1 MPVLRTL
8 EEIENDAVEQLE
20 GIADDV
26 PTRDLIREA
35 YAAGRARGIG
45 GAVSALE
52 GEIEKWD
59 LNRNKHV
66 VRECIEAVRALSDD
80 HTDAERFEGSPAP
93 KEAAGRF
100 VSCCASCRRAVPTV
114 RVTHPRNASG
124 WALTEYLCGDCVAPP
139 SPAPGGD
146 HG

>member
-35 YAAGRARGIG
+35 YASGRARGIG
-45 GAVSALE
+45 ETDELVKRGISLVTRDDRAETWLLALRRR
-52 GEIEKWD
+52 I
-59 LNRNKHV
+59 
-66 VRECIEAVRALSDD
+66 
-80 HTDAERFEGSPAP
+80 AELPSP
-93 KEAAGRF
+93 
-100 VSCCASCRRAVPTV
+100 
-114 RVTHPRNASG
+114 
-124 WALTEYLCGDCVAPP
+124 PP

-146 HG
+146 HE